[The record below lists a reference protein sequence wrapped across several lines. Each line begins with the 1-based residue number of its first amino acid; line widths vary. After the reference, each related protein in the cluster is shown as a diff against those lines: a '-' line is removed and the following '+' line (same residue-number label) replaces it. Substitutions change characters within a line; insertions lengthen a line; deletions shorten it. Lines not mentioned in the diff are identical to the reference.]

1 MKAIVMKEFGGPEVL
16 KYVDVPDPVPEAN
29 EVLIKLAFCGVNPN
43 ETYVRTGTYNFY
55 KPELPY
61 TPGYD
66 GAGVIEKV
74 GAGVTH
80 VKVGDRVFVAALL
93 AKRNTGTYAQK
104 VVCDAD
110 SVHKLPDFISFEE
123 GASFG
128 IPAMAAYRALSHRA
142 HIKAGEI
149 VMIHGAEGGV
159 GSLAV
164 QMAKAV
170 GAIVIGTG
178 TTPEGL
184 DIVRS
189 FGADYA
195 IYHLKADNQDELMEL
210 TKGKG
215 PDVIIEFLANVN
227 LQTDLKV
234 IAKYG
239 RIVVVGN
246 RGTIE
251 INPRLAMA
259 NESTILGMALW
270 NAPANEYRESLFA
283 LRAFMQSGA
292 VRAKVGKQLLLKDA
306 AQAHNEIINGLA
318 KGKMILKIE

>member
-1 MKAIVMKEFGGPEVL
+1 M
-16 KYVDVPDPVPEAN
+16 
-29 EVLIKLAFCGVNPN
+29 
-43 ETYVRTGTYNFY
+43 
-55 KPELPY
+55 
-61 TPGYD
+61 
-66 GAGVIEKV
+66 
-74 GAGVTH
+74 
-80 VKVGDRVFVAALL
+80 KVGDRVFVAALL
-93 AKRNTGTYAQK
+93 AKRNTGTYARK
-104 VVCDAD
+104 SFAMLIRSTSCR
-110 SVHKLPDFISFEE
+110 FISFEE

-128 IPAMAAYRALSHRA
+128 IPAMAAYRALFHRA

-189 FGADYA
+189 FGAVNA

-239 RIVVVGN
+239 RIVVVG
-246 RGTIE
+246 
-251 INPRLAMA
+251 
-259 NESTILGMALW
+259 
-270 NAPANEYRESLFA
+270 
-283 LRAFMQSGA
+283 QSWH
-292 VRAKVGKQLLLKDA
+292 D
-306 AQAHNEIINGLA
+306 
-318 KGKMILKIE
+318 

>member
-1 MKAIVMKEFGGPEVL
+1 
-16 KYVDVPDPVPEAN
+16 
-29 EVLIKLAFCGVNPN
+29 
-43 ETYVRTGTYNFY
+43 
-55 KPELPY
+55 
-61 TPGYD
+61 
-66 GAGVIEKV
+66 
-74 GAGVTH
+74 
-80 VKVGDRVFVAALL
+80 
-93 AKRNTGTYAQK
+93 
-104 VVCDAD
+104 
-110 SVHKLPDFISFEE
+110 
-123 GASFG
+123 
-128 IPAMAAYRALSHRA
+128 
-142 HIKAGEI
+142 
-149 VMIHGAEGGV
+149 MIHGAEGGV

-251 INPRLAMA
+251 INPRLAMD

>member
-128 IPAMAAYRALSHRA
+128 IPAMAAYRALFHRA

-215 PDVIIEFLANVN
+215 PDV
-227 LQTDLKV
+227 
-234 IAKYG
+234 
-239 RIVVVGN
+239 
-246 RGTIE
+246 TIE

>member
-1 MKAIVMKEFGGPEVL
+1 M
-16 KYVDVPDPVPEAN
+16 
-29 EVLIKLAFCGVNPN
+29 
-43 ETYVRTGTYNFY
+43 
-55 KPELPY
+55 
-61 TPGYD
+61 
-66 GAGVIEKV
+66 
-74 GAGVTH
+74 
-80 VKVGDRVFVAALL
+80 KVGDRVFVAALL

-128 IPAMAAYRALSHRA
+128 IPAMAAYRALFHRA

-210 TKGKG
+210 TKGK
-215 PDVIIEFLANVN
+215 AR
-227 LQTDLKV
+227 T
-234 IAKYG
+234 
-239 RIVVVGN
+239 
-246 RGTIE
+246 
-251 INPRLAMA
+251 
-259 NESTILGMALW
+259 
-270 NAPANEYRESLFA
+270 SL
-283 LRAFMQSGA
+283 LNSWQMSICRP
-292 VRAKVGKQLLLKDA
+292 
-306 AQAHNEIINGLA
+306 I
-318 KGKMILKIE
+318 

>member
-1 MKAIVMKEFGGPEVL
+1 M
-16 KYVDVPDPVPEAN
+16 
-29 EVLIKLAFCGVNPN
+29 
-43 ETYVRTGTYNFY
+43 
-55 KPELPY
+55 
-61 TPGYD
+61 
-66 GAGVIEKV
+66 
-74 GAGVTH
+74 
-80 VKVGDRVFVAALL
+80 KVGDRVFVAALL

-128 IPAMAAYRALSHRA
+128 IPAMAAYRALFHRA

-195 IYHLKADNQDELMEL
+195 I
-210 TKGKG
+210 
-215 PDVIIEFLANVN
+215 LANVN